1 MPCPYPSRQR
11 PKRRCPSARC
21 PSNRPTS
28 RPRRRHLRLLRPR
41 RRRRPLRRH
50 RWQTRQRR
58 EPGASLTLLLPL
70 GNGMPCPL
78 NPARPR
84 RRIRSSHTPMIR
96 PARRLLQRLLRRRP
110 RLRPPSRRPCA
121 VCRSARRRRPPRQRL
136 SGPNA
141 RPTRPQRWSQPEASR
156 SRLNPRRP
164 WPMRCPRRG
173 WLRAAPNARITLHHR
188 HPMAPQRRRLGRPS
202 QPRWHSPQRAL
213 CEQGIRRDRRFPWKR
228 PSLARPPRGLHPRQP
243 RPRLPRRR
251 PRRLP
256 RQRRRCDGW
265 RCVRRGH
272 AARYPDDGRARAAHG
287 QRPARARDRIETRVG
302 APRARA
308 RARGAAQRP
317 GDRRGGLGVDPRSGA
332 RGARTSGTPVR
343 R

>member
-96 PARRLLQRLLRRRP
+96 PARRLLQRLL
-110 RLRPPSRRPCA
+110 
-121 VCRSARRRRPPRQRL
+121 RRRPPRQRL

-265 RCVRRGH
+265 RCVRQRSRRQIPRRRSRPCG
-272 AARYPDDGRARAAHG
+272 A
-287 QRPARARDRIETRVG
+287 RPASS
-302 APRARA
+302 PRP
-308 RARGAAQRP
+308 RP
-317 GDRRGGLGVDPRSGA
+317 HRDPRWCAESQSPSPRRSPASRRSPRRSG
-332 RGARTSGTPVR
+332 R
-343 R
+343 